1 MTSACIQLWPGLNT
15 FNAFLKF
22 RSNKVAG
29 FKHRLLKCNFAQS
42 QIKFIGQMKR
52 STSNCLDKRHV
63 WRIWP
68 MRWRPSS
75 CRWTTS
81 IRRPE
86 TRFNSGSN
94 ASHPKN
100 RIYSLLTTVTDNER
114 RKGREERCR
123 DVMQGVCQLLP
134 ENILRR
140 LRAVCVETS
149 RSWTQAATKRIKY
162 VAELKD
168 QNPVNSEVM
177 NLWIM
182 KVLISKS
189 VCI

>member
-1 MTSACIQLWPGLNT
+1 MTSACIQLWPGPNT

-29 FKHRLLKCNFAQS
+29 FKHRLCNFAQS

-100 RIYSLLTTVTDNER
+100 RIYSLLTTVTDNETKGPGRTMQR
-114 RKGREERCR
+114 RYAG
-123 DVMQGVCQLLP
+123 
-134 ENILRR
+134 
-140 LRAVCVETS
+140 CVPTA
-149 RSWTQAATKRIKY
+149 SWEHSPQTPSCMCG
-162 VAELKD
+162 
-168 QNPVNSEVM
+168 N
-177 NLWIM
+177 
-182 KVLISKS
+182 KS
-189 VCI
+189 IVDPSCNKKN

>member
-1 MTSACIQLWPGLNT
+1 MQFCPISD
-15 FNAFLKF
+15 
-22 RSNKVAG
+22 KV
-29 FKHRLLKCNFAQS
+29 HRADE
-42 QIKFIGQMKR
+42 R

-63 WRIWP
+63 WRIWL

-100 RIYSLLTTVTDNER
+100 RIYSLLTTVTDER

-123 DVMQGVCQLLP
+123 DVVQGVCQLLP

-149 RSWTQAATKRIKY
+149 RLWTQAATKRIKY

-168 QNPVNSEVM
+168 TESSEQWSYELM
-177 NLWIM
+177 NHEG
-182 KVLISKS
+182 VDQ
-189 VCI
+189 